1 MKQPAIRKSRSTHRK
16 GERGVTMII
25 VAVAMIA
32 IMAMA
37 ALSIDVITLYLAREE
52 AQRSAD
58 SAALAAAKI
67 ISLSGLTA
75 DPTNGAGNWGKICG
89 PDDGTNGLATRTAK
103 AVAGQDTIGNGAATT
118 INVTYSSSTSPGA
131 GSGDC
136 TTLSG
141 AGSAFGINPL
151 VTVQLTRASLPSF
164 FSRIWGN
171 TGGQVTAS
179 ATAETYNPS
188 NSASVGSSGVTT
200 PVQPRCVKPWAVP
213 NLDPRNPD
221 NCTKTGDCH
230 PFVNLPDGSIYHQG
244 MSLGGVGTGGT
255 VGENL
260 WLVTDCRHISPGSC
274 NPRVTTTPPPMANW
288 PASGRTQPPPNLIYV
303 PAQVGNGSNP
313 LAVPSCST
321 GTAYGNAITGCDQ
334 AANYSCGVPPAGNPN
349 PNTIDMSIYA
359 NTDTT
364 DGVKCLTRQS
374 DATDITTSSGQDRL
388 AGGTFGKPDVYPYR
402 MLAGSNNPIGI
413 TDAAISNSASVVS
426 LPIYDETTAPKFNN
440 GVASNVTFVGFL
452 QVFINAVD
460 DNGNVNVT
468 VLNVTGCSN
477 NATGTQQIGNSPVP
491 VRLIT
496 PP

>member
-1 MKQPAIRKSRSTHRK
+1 MKHPVIERSRRASRR

-103 AVAGQDTIGNGAATT
+103 AVAGQDTIGNLTATT
-118 INVTYSSSTSPGA
+118 INVTYSSSTAPGA

-151 VTVQLTRASLPSF
+151 VSVQITRASLPSF

-171 TGGQVTAS
+171 TGGQVSAS
-179 ATAETYNPS
+179 ATAETYNSS
-188 NSASVGSSGVTT
+188 NSASIGGSGVTT

-213 NLDPRNPD
+213 NLDPRHDD
-221 NCTKTGDCH
+221 NCTTNCQ
-230 PFVNLPDGSIYHQG
+230 PFVSLADGSITRPG

-255 VGENL
+255 VGENF
-260 WLVTDCRHISPGSC
+260 WLVSDCHHNNPGSC
-274 NPRVTTTPPPMANW
+274 NPRTISPQANW
-288 PASGRTQPPPNLIYV
+288 PTGGSPRLQPPPNLQYV
-303 PAQVGNGSNP
+303 PAQVDASS
-313 LAVPSCST
+313 LAIPSCST
-321 GTAYGNAITGCDQ
+321 GTSYGNAITGCDQ
-334 AANYSCGVPPAGNPN
+334 ATNYSCGMPPAGNPS
-349 PNTIDMSIYA
+349 PNVIDMSIYPI
-359 NTDTT
+359 TDTT
-364 DGVKCLTRQS
+364 DGVKCLTRQANS
-374 DATDITTSSGQDRL
+374 NDITASSGQDRL
-388 AGGTFGKPDVYPYR
+388 AGANFGKPDVYPYR
-402 MLAGSNNPIGI
+402 MLAGSGNPIGI
-413 TDAAISNSASVVS
+413 TDAAISNSISVVS
-426 LPIYDETTAPKFNN
+426 LPIYDETTAPTLTN

-468 VLNVTGCSN
+468 VLNVAGCGN
-477 NATGTQQIGNSPVP
+477 GTGTPVGTSQIGNSPVP